1 MSQYASMAEQVR
13 RDMKD
18 NDIDGAISKYAS
30 SHNLNDNQKQRLVEE
45 VNVGTFLSKLS
56 EGTQYED
63 FPVASPIVTHSD
75 GESPVL
81 SSAELNKAAS
91 QNFDVTFD
99 MFSFDVKD
107 DYCEPDVL
115 QKVASSS
122 LNSEIMN
129 SEDKWEAAEEETKK
143 VIEESNNGLLKIA
156 HVDEVYDLLS
166 VITKSSN
173 ESEGM
178 VKTASAVLAIND
190 LDELAMTL
198 LENSK
203 HSSYDVSAS
212 TAEPLSKEA
221 SHAMEK
227 LLEKEAKNFLKD
239 TGDMVKGLKD
249 VAKYPIKHPLV
260 TAGTAG
266 GVMYLKSD
274 RSDLPDSERMKM
286 SLRNYGNEQ

>member
-63 FPVASPIVTHSD
+63 FPVASPTITHSD

-81 SSAELNKAAS
+81 SSTELNKAAS
-91 QNFDVTFD
+91 QHFDVTSD
-99 MFSFDVKD
+99 MFSIGKKD
-107 DYCEPDVL
+107 DYCDPDIL
-115 QKVASSS
+115 QKAASSS

-129 SEDKWEAAEEETKK
+129 SEDKWEAAEEERKK
-143 VIEESNNGLLKIA
+143 AIEESSKRLTKVA
-156 HVDEVYDLLS
+156 HIDEVYELLS

-178 VKTASAVLAIND
+178 VKTASAVLVIND
-190 LDELAMTL
+190 LEELAMTL

-203 HSSYDVSAS
+203 HSSSDVSES
-212 TAEPLSKEA
+212 IAEPLSKEA
-221 SHAMEK
+221 SYAMER
-227 LLEKEAKNFLKD
+227 LLEKEAKNLLKD
-239 TGDMVKGLKD
+239 TGDVFKGLKN
-249 VAKYPIKHPLV
+249 VVKYPVKHPIV
-260 TAGTAG
+260 AAGTVG
-266 GVMYLKSD
+266 GVMYAKSD
-274 RSDLPDSERMKM
+274 RADLPDSERMKM
-286 SLRNYGNEQ
+286 SLRNYGNG